1 MPRSTRLNSSSLVRS
16 ALLFSQLYNAWVAVH
31 FQAEV
36 QAIQPKIYNVTCNYM
51 PCCFFVCYSQVTV
64 TLIMCNSIS
73 NSLVKVDYPVVNASL
88 KFVITW
94 NGLEKSL
101 NLLSKILCEPW
112 YLINRNVLFQQAMF
126 CWTDGVLLCYTSIH
140 EDRHIV
146 WSNLIGHTIHVHVL
160 AAWLYDSIQNR
171 PFHVL

>member
-1 MPRSTRLNSSSLVRS
+1 
-16 ALLFSQLYNAWVAVH
+16 
-31 FQAEV
+31 
-36 QAIQPKIYNVTCNYM
+36 M

-126 CWTDGVLLCYTSIH
+126 C
-140 EDRHIV
+140 
-146 WSNLIGHTIHVHVL
+146 
-160 AAWLYDSIQNR
+160 
-171 PFHVL
+171 